1 VYSFPVLSQVLH
13 TIRDQALLAGG
24 ERVLVAVSGGP
35 DSTALL
41 HALVHLAPRLNIELA
56 AAVVDHGL
64 RPESV
69 AEAGL
74 VAERCRALGVRCE
87 ILTVDVKAARRPHV
101 SLQEAARNVRLKA
114 LQETAARLG
123 CARVALGHT
132 ADDQAETVLFRIVR
146 GTGLSGLGGIPYQR
160 GIFIRPL
167 LDVRRKGIMAFLAKR
182 RIPFVEDPSNANRHY
197 TRVRIRLDLLP
208 QLRRENPRVVD
219 ALLSLAEDARAISSG
234 APASRRLDLTSVPRR
249 AAALIQRMAV
259 QKQGTRRVSVPQ
271 GEVVVSYGNVEFRPR
286 GRRDSSMRPSPQSI
300 RVEGPGIYYLPG
312 RGDGRALKLE
322 EGRHPAPPPTEA
334 AIFDAAR
341 IARPLEVRAWRAG
354 DRLRPRGGRGSRK
367 VSDLFVDAKIPREL
381 RHELPVLA
389 TADGTILFVAGVR
402 PSEVGRPQAG
412 TQHWLAVRVV

>member
-1 VYSFPVLSQVLH
+1 
-13 TIRDQALLAGG
+13 
-24 ERVLVAVSGGP
+24 
-35 DSTALL
+35 
-41 HALVHLAPRLNIELA
+41 
-56 AAVVDHGL
+56 
-64 RPESV
+64 
-69 AEAGL
+69 
-74 VAERCRALGVRCE
+74 
-87 ILTVDVKAARRPHV
+87 
-101 SLQEAARNVRLKA
+101 
-114 LQETAARLG
+114 
-123 CARVALGHT
+123 
-132 ADDQAETVLFRIVR
+132 
-146 GTGLSGLGGIPYQR
+146 
-160 GIFIRPL
+160 
-167 LDVRRKGIMAFLAKR
+167 
-182 RIPFVEDPSNANRHY
+182 
-197 TRVRIRLDLLP
+197 
-208 QLRRENPRVVD
+208 
-219 ALLSLAEDARAISSG
+219 
-234 APASRRLDLTSVPRR
+234 
-249 AAALIQRMAV
+249 MAV

-286 GRRDSSMRPSPQSI
+286 GRRDPSIRPSPESI

-312 RGDGRALKLE
+312 RGDGCALKLE